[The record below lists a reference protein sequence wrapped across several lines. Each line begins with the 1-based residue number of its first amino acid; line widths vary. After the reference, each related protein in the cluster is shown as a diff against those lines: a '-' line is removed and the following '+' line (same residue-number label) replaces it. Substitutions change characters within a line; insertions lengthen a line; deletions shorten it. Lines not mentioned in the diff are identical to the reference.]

1 MLNYFIVLLAVCL
14 GLNNVNTTSQFSMA
28 EKIQAVEI
36 RDNDPLFG
44 ERFYRVYYAAP
55 FVVYQSQHMFG
66 SSQGQVKFDSST
78 NKPEVELTTET
89 TEQRNRFF
97 VFHRDSNYGFQYD
110 AYATS
115 QAERRLVDSVLKN
128 IRGGNNL
135 ESLLCLKAD
144 TITWNEGKTELK
156 EVYVQKASE
165 DTPAV
170 RIV

>member
-28 EKIQAVEI
+28 EKIQAVEV

-44 ERFYRVYYAAP
+44 ERFYRVYYAGP
-55 FVVYQSQHMFG
+55 FVVYQSQYMFG

-97 VFHRDSNYGFQYD
+97 VFT
-110 AYATS
+110 AT
-115 QAERRLVDSVLKN
+115 AVMDFN
-128 IRGGNNL
+128 
-135 ESLLCLKAD
+135 
-144 TITWNEGKTELK
+144 T
-156 EVYVQKASE
+156 
-165 DTPAV
+165 TPCRFCA
-170 RIV
+170 